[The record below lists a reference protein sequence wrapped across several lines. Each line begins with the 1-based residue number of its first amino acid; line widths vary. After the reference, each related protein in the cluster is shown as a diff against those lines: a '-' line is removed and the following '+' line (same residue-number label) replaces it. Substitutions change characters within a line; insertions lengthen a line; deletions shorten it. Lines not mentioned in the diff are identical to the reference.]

1 MRIKKRDARVEDFS
15 SSKLIKAISKCF
27 DEVHNTNQALI
38 YEIVNSVQSKIKE
51 NSTVEFIQDLV
62 EQELVKRDMY
72 DEAKAYII
80 YRHDRAKAR
89 DANTE
94 LTKVFDDINK
104 IDSSGLDLKRENANI
119 DANTSMGTM
128 LKIGTEASKDYNL
141 KYLIKPKYAMLH
153 KNGDFHIHKLIVA

>member
-1 MRIKKRDARVEDFS
+1 MRIKKRDARVEEFS

-27 DEVHNTNQALI
+27 AEVHNTNQALV
-38 YEIVNSVQSKIKE
+38 YEIANSVQSKISD
-51 NSTVEFIQDLV
+51 NSGVETIQDLV
-62 EQELVKRDMY
+62 EQELVKRGMY
-72 DEAKAYII
+72 DEAKAYVI

-89 DANTE
+89 
-94 LTKVFDDINK
+94 
-104 IDSSGLDLKRENANI
+104 